1 MQPLRGYDAQGH
13 RTGAPQFNPNQ
24 PYDGQ
29 ANYGQPELVS
39 RTIIGTEEIREIVA
53 KLNAKPFDENFTL
66 VKFDDL
72 SP

>member
-1 MQPLRGYDAQGH
+1 MQPVRGYDAQGH
-13 RTGAPQFNPNQ
+13 RTGPQFNPNQ
-24 PYDGQ
+24 LYEGQ
-29 ANYGQPELVS
+29 GNYGQSEFVS

-72 SP
+72 TP